1 MPFVAP
7 VFAAI
12 GAGISAVATAVGL
25 GAAAGAISAAV
36 INFGVSFLINT
47 AISAIFGK
55 TPSMK
60 AQGISRDLAQPSSA
74 PAYRFVYGETR
85 ATGTPVGT
93 PVKGNY
99 IWGAWLLNSRPSD
112 LSTFTLYLDKREV
125 VLSGDAFDMDG
136 PGAEATE
143 EPFRKGVDLLLDLVG
158 VNHVNVWISRGA
170 QTSPPAE
177 FLEDAAYEEGE
188 RDDLWKATD
197 AWRGCTI
204 VWLKLRAGESGSR
217 QERWP
222 STPPLV
228 EVEGKWSLV
237 EDPRTGVTGWS
248 ENHALCVRDA
258 LMNNPIRGYRA
269 EQLHSSFDADGP
281 NACDE
286 VVNLKEG
293 GGEKR
298 YICGGTLVFN
308 EGEIEDQLNPMMIS
322 GAADFIRV
330 GGKLGYAAGVYREP
344 TETLTYLLGEGFEF
358 PDMLPGADLVNQL
371 RVSYL
376 SASRGYETA
385 DLTPWDIPGAL
396 ADDGGVP
403 AVKTVDLP
411 FCPSATQAMRVRKIT
426 GLRQRRQERIQGGTL
441 PPEAFNLVGGA
452 TVTIALP
459 SPYDALDGVYEIEG
473 IHPGLDPIGESGE
486 VAMRLPASLVK
497 HDAAIYD
504 WVPAYDEEEVFDEE
518 YDGERK
524 GTAEPGAI
532 SVTTGDAV
540 NLDTG
545 GTIIPRIR
553 FAFDPST
560 SGVTG
565 YEWEH
570 TGDNPIGGLLGIYQT
585 GGVIGSD
592 VRDASGKVFGFLSVR
607 PNFFYN
613 IRVRA
618 IGPNGNSD
626 WVEIEDVKGVVDIE
640 IDIPIEGVA
649 VGGAGEITV
658 SFRTPNDPDFRAIE
672 IYGSDT
678 DDSGPASL
686 IGTAIYTSQNTIVS
700 INEGSLGTS
709 VTRYYFARSR
719 GEYASASAFTASVSA
734 TTDP

>member
-7 VFAAI
+7 AFAAI
-12 GAGISAVATAVGL
+12 GGALATAGAAIGAFTGL
-25 GAAAGAISAAV
+25 GAAFGAAV
-36 INFGVSFLINT
+36 VNFGVSFLINT
-47 AISAIFGK
+47 AVSAIFGK

-60 AQGISRDLAQPSSA
+60 AQDVSRDLAQPSSA

-125 VLSGDAFDMDG
+125 VLQGDAFDMDG

-143 EPFRKGVDLLLDLVG
+143 EPFRKDIGLFLGALG
-158 VNHVNVWISRGA
+158 INHVNAWISRGD

-204 VWLKLRAGESGSR
+204 IWLKLRAGESGSR

-222 STPPLV
+222 STPPMV
-228 EVEGKWSLV
+228 EVEGRFSLI

-269 EQLHSSFDADGP
+269 GQLHESLSVGGP

-286 VVNLKEG
+286 NVALNSG
-293 GGEKR
+293 GSEKR
-298 YICGGTLVFN
+298 YVCAGTLVFN

-344 TETLTYLLGEGFEF
+344 TETLNYLLGEGFEF
-358 PDMLPGADLVNQL
+358 PDMLPGAELVNQL

-396 ADDGGVP
+396 AADGGVP

-497 HDAAIYD
+497 HDAAIYA
-504 WVPAYDEEEVFDEE
+504 WTPATDEEEVFDEE

-553 FAFDPST
+553 FAFPPST
-560 SGVTG
+560 SSVTG
-565 YEWEH
+565 YEWEYRPDG
-570 TGDNPIGGLLGIYQT
+570 GDYQSGGL
-585 GGVIGSD
+585 IGKDVSD
-592 VRDASGKVFGFLSVR
+592 GSGQAFGYLSGT
-607 PNFFYN
+607 PGQLYD

-618 IGPNGNSD
+618 IGVNGTSD
-626 WVEIEDVKGVVDIE
+626 WVDITGVTPVVDIV
-640 IDIPIEGVA
+640 IDIPIEGAA

-678 DDSGPASL
+678 DDSGAASL

-719 GEYASASAFTASVSA
+719 GEYASASAFTDSVSA

>member
-1 MPFVAP
+1 MPFVA
-7 VFAAI
+7 AII
-12 GAGISAVATAVGL
+12 GAVTSAATAVATALGF
-25 GAAAGAISAAV
+25 GAAAGAIGSAV
-36 INFGVSFLINT
+36 VQFGVSFLINT

-55 TPSMK
+55 TPK
-60 AQGISRDLAQPSSA
+60 VQDVARDLAQPTTA

-93 PVKGNY
+93 PVKGSKIY
-99 IWGAWLLNSRPSD
+99 GAWLLSSRPSE

-125 VLSGDAFDMDG
+125 VLTGDAFDLDG
-136 PGAEATE
+136 PGATATE
-143 EPFRKGVDLLLDLVG
+143 DPFSG
-158 VNHVNVWISRGA
+158 HVTVWVSRGDHTA
-170 QTSPPAE
+170 PPTE
-177 FLEDAAYEEGE
+177 FTDDAAYVEGSA
-188 RDDLWKATD
+188 DHLWKTTD
-197 AWRGCTI
+197 AWKGRTMI
-204 VWLKLRAGESGSR
+204 WLKLDAGDSGKR

-228 EVEGKWSLV
+228 EVEGRWSLV
-237 EDPRTGVTGWS
+237 EDPRTGITAWS
-248 ENHALCVRDA
+248 DNHALCVRDA

-281 NACDE
+281 NACDQ
-286 VVNLKEG
+286 VVTLNSG
-293 GGEKR
+293 GSEKR

-344 TETLTYLLGEGFEF
+344 TETLNYLLGEGFEF
-358 PDMLPGADLVNQL
+358 PDMLPGAELVNQL

-376 SASRGYETA
+376 SAARGYETA

-396 ADDGGVP
+396 AADGGVP

-411 FCPSATQAMRVRKIT
+411 FCPSPTQAMRVRKIT

-497 HDAAIYD
+497 HDAAIYA
-504 WVPAYDEEEVFDEE
+504 WVPADDEEEVFDEE
-518 YDGERK
+518 YDDERT
-524 GTAEPGAI
+524 GTAEPGAL

-553 FAFDPST
+553 FAFPPST
-560 SGVTG
+560 SSVTG
-565 YEWEH
+565 YEWEYRKAG
-570 TGDNPIGGLLGIYQT
+570 GDYESGGL
-585 GGVIGSD
+585 IGKDVSD
-592 VRDASGKVFGFLSVR
+592 GSGQVFGYLSGT
-607 PNFFYN
+607 PGQLYD

-618 IGPNGNSD
+618 IGVNGTSD
-626 WVEIEDVKGVVDIE
+626 WVDITGVTPVVDIV
-640 IDIPIEGVA
+640 IDIPIEGTA

-678 DDSGPASL
+678 DDSGAASL

>member
-1 MPFVAP
+1 MPFLAP
-7 VFAAI
+7 IVGAI
-12 GAGISAVATAVGL
+12 GAAATAVSTFIAGIAGGSAL
-25 GAAAGAISAAV
+25 GSALVQFGAT
-36 INFGVSFLINT
+36 FLINT

-55 TPSMK
+55 TPK
-60 AQGISRDLAQPSSA
+60 VQDVARDLAQPTTA
-74 PAYRFVYGETR
+74 PAYRFVYGEAR

-93 PVKGNY
+93 PVKGDLIY
-99 IWGAWLLNSRPSD
+99 GAWLLNSRPSD

-125 VLSGDAFDMDG
+125 VLTGDAFDLTG
-136 PGAEATE
+136 PGATATE
-143 EPFRKGVDLLLDLVG
+143 DPFSG
-158 VNHVNVWISRGA
+158 HVTVWVSRGDHTA
-170 QTSPPAE
+170 PPTE
-177 FLEDAAYEEGE
+177 FTTDAPYVVGSA
-188 RDDLWKATD
+188 DNMWKTTD
-197 AWRGCTI
+197 AWKGRTMI
-204 VWLKLRAGESGSR
+204 WLKLNAGDTGKR

-228 EVEGKWSLV
+228 EVEGRWSVV
-237 EDPRTGVTGWS
+237 EDPRTGLTGWDN
-248 ENHALCVRDA
+248 NHALCVRDA

-269 EQLHSSFDADGP
+269 GQLHSSFDADGP

-286 VVNLKEG
+286 LVDLNEG
-293 GGEKR
+293 GTEKR
-298 YICGGTLVFN
+298 YICAGTLVFN

-358 PDMLPGADLVNQL
+358 PDMLPGSELVNQL

-376 SASRGYETA
+376 SAARGYETA

-396 ADDGGVP
+396 AADGGVP

-411 FCPSATQAMRVRKIT
+411 FCPSPTQAIRVRKIT

-459 SPYDALDGVYEIEG
+459 SPYNALDGVYEIEG

-497 HDAAIYD
+497 HDAAIYA
-504 WVPAYDEEEVFDEE
+504 WTPATDEEEVFDEE
-518 YDGERK
+518 YDDERT
-524 GTAEPGAI
+524 GTANPGAL

-540 NLDTG
+540 NLNTG

-565 YEWEH
+565 YEWEYKSNV
-570 TGDNPIGGLLGIYQT
+570 GISDLLGKYET
-585 GGVIGSD
+585 GGVIGHD
-592 VRDASGKVFGFLSVR
+592 VRDGSGKVFGHLSGS
-607 PNFFYN
+607 PNLFYD

-618 IGPNGNSD
+618 IGANGNSD
-626 WVEIEDVKGVVDIE
+626 WVEIEDVKPVVDIV

-678 DDSGPASL
+678 DDSGAASL

>member
-1 MPFVAP
+1 MPFLAP
-7 VFAAI
+7 VIGAISGAI
-12 GAGISAVATAVGL
+12 GSVALGIAGVANALGL
-25 GAAAGAISAAV
+25 GAYAATISSSIIKFGA
-36 INFGVSFLINT
+36 SFLIN
-47 AISAIFGK
+47 SAITAAFGK
-55 TPSMK
+55 NAPK
-60 AQGISRDLAQPSSA
+60 AQDIGRELAQQSTS
-74 PAYRFVYGETR
+74 PAYRYVYGECR
-85 ATGTPVGT
+85 ATGTPVGI
-93 PVKGNY
+93 PVKGSKIY
-99 IWGAWLLNSRPSD
+99 GAFLLNSRPSD

-125 VLSGDAFDMDG
+125 VLTGDAFDLDG
-136 PGAEATE
+136 PGATATE
-143 EPFRKGVDLLLDLVG
+143 YPFSG
-158 VNHVNVWISRGA
+158 HVTVWVSRGDHTA
-170 QTSPPAE
+170 PPTE
-177 FLEDAAYEEGE
+177 FTDDAAYVEGSA
-188 RDDLWKATD
+188 DHLWKTTD
-197 AWRGCTI
+197 AWKGRTMI
-204 VWLKLRAGESGSR
+204 WLKLDAGDSGKR

-228 EVEGKWSLV
+228 EVEGRWSLV
-237 EDPRTGVTGWS
+237 EDPRTGITAWS
-248 ENHALCVRDA
+248 DNHALCVRDA

-281 NACDE
+281 NACDQ
-286 VVNLKEG
+286 VVTLNSG
-293 GGEKR
+293 GSEKR

-358 PDMLPGADLVNQL
+358 PDMLPGAELVNQL

-376 SASRGYETA
+376 SAARGYETA

-396 ADDGGVP
+396 AADGGVP

-411 FCPSATQAMRVRKIT
+411 FCPSPTQAMRVRKIT

-497 HDAAIYD
+497 HDAAIYA
-504 WVPAYDEEEVFDEE
+504 WVPATDEEEVFDEE
-518 YDGERK
+518 YDDERT
-524 GTAEPGAI
+524 GTADPGAL

-553 FAFDPST
+553 FAFPPST
-560 SGVTG
+560 SSVTG
-565 YEWEH
+565 YEWEYRKAG
-570 TGDNPIGGLLGIYQT
+570 GDYESGGL
-585 GGVIGSD
+585 IGKDVSD
-592 VRDASGKVFGFLSVR
+592 GSGLVFGYLSGT
-607 PNFFYN
+607 PGQLYD

-618 IGPNGNSD
+618 IGVNGTSD
-626 WVEIEDVKGVVDIE
+626 WVDITGVTPVVDIV

-678 DDSGPASL
+678 DDSGAASL

-719 GEYASASAFTASVSA
+719 GDYASASAFTASVSA
-734 TTDP
+734 TTDA

>member
-1 MPFVAP
+1 MPFVA
-7 VFAAI
+7 AII
-12 GAGISAVATAVGL
+12 GAVTSAATAVATALGF
-25 GAAAGAISAAV
+25 GAAAGAIGSAV
-36 INFGVSFLINT
+36 VQFGVSFLINT

-55 TPSMK
+55 TPK
-60 AQGISRDLAQPSSA
+60 VQDVARDLAQPTTA

-93 PVKGNY
+93 PVKGSKIY
-99 IWGAWLLNSRPSD
+99 GAWLLNSRPSD
-112 LSTFTLYLDKREV
+112 LATFTLYLDKREV
-125 VLSGDAFDMDG
+125 VLTGDAFDLDG
-136 PGAEATE
+136 PGATATE
-143 EPFRKGVDLLLDLVG
+143 DPFNG
-158 VNHVNVWISRGA
+158 HVTVWVSRGDHTA
-170 QTSPPAE
+170 PPTE
-177 FLEDAAYEEGE
+177 FTDDAAYVEGSA
-188 RDDLWKATD
+188 DHLWKTTD
-197 AWRGCTI
+197 AWKGRTMI
-204 VWLKLRAGESGSR
+204 WLKLDAGDSGKR

-228 EVEGKWSLV
+228 EVEGRWSLV
-237 EDPRTGVTGWS
+237 EDPRTGITAWS
-248 ENHALCVRDA
+248 DNHALCVRDA

-281 NACDE
+281 NACDQ
-286 VVNLKEG
+286 VVTLNSG
-293 GGEKR
+293 GSEKR

-330 GGKLGYAAGVYREP
+330 GGKLGYAAGVYRAP

-358 PDMLPGADLVNQL
+358 PDMLPGAELVNQL

-376 SASRGYETA
+376 SAARGYETA
-385 DLTPWDIPGAL
+385 DLTPWDIPSAL
-396 ADDGGVP
+396 AADGGVP

-411 FCPSATQAMRVRKIT
+411 FCPSPTQAMRVRKIT

-497 HDAAIYD
+497 HDAAIYA
-504 WVPAYDEEEVFDEE
+504 WVPADDEEEVFDEE
-518 YDGERK
+518 YDDERT
-524 GTAEPGAI
+524 GTADPGAL

-540 NLDTG
+540 NLNTG

-553 FAFDPST
+553 FAFPPST
-560 SGVTG
+560 SSVTG
-565 YEWEH
+565 YEWEFRNAG
-570 TGDNPIGGLLGIYQT
+570 GDYQS
-585 GGVIGSD
+585 GGVIGKDVSD
-592 VRDASGKVFGFLSVR
+592 GSGQVFGYLSGT
-607 PNFFYN
+607 PGQLYD

-618 IGPNGNSD
+618 IGVNGTSD
-626 WVEIEDVKGVVDIE
+626 WVDITGVTPVVDIV
-640 IDIPIEGVA
+640 IDIPIEGAA

-678 DDSGPASL
+678 DDSGAASL

>member
-1 MPFVAP
+1 MPFLAP
-7 VFAAI
+7 VIGAI
-12 GAGISAVATAVGL
+12 G
-25 GAAAGAISAAV
+25 GAISAVSTFVAGIAGGSALGSALV
-36 INFGVSFLINT
+36 QFGATFLINT

-55 TPSMK
+55 TPK
-60 AQGISRDLAQPSSA
+60 VQDVARDLAQPTTA
-74 PAYRFVYGETR
+74 PAYRFVYGEAR

-93 PVKGNY
+93 PVKGKKIY
-99 IWGAWLLNSRPSD
+99 GAWLLNSRPSD
-112 LSTFTLYLDKREV
+112 LATFTLYLDKREV
-125 VLSGDAFDMDG
+125 VLTGDAFDLTG
-136 PGAEATE
+136 PGATATE
-143 EPFRKGVDLLLDLVG
+143 YPFSG
-158 VNHVNVWISRGA
+158 HVTVWVSRGDHTA
-170 QTSPPAE
+170 PPTE
-177 FLEDAAYEEGE
+177 FTTDAAYVEASA
-188 RDDLWKATD
+188 DHLWKTTD
-197 AWRGCTI
+197 AWKGRTMI
-204 VWLKLRAGESGSR
+204 WLKLDAGDSGKR

-228 EVEGKWSLV
+228 EVEGRWSLV
-237 EDPRTGVTGWS
+237 EDPRTGATGWS
-248 ENHALCVRDA
+248 DNHALCVRDA

-281 NACDE
+281 NACDQ
-286 VVNLKEG
+286 VVTLNSG
-293 GGEKR
+293 GSEKR

-344 TETLTYLLGEGFEF
+344 AETLTYLLGEGFEF
-358 PDMLPGADLVNQL
+358 PDMLPGAELVNQL

-376 SASRGYETA
+376 SAARGYETA
-385 DLTPWDIPGAL
+385 DLTPWDIPSAL
-396 ADDGGVP
+396 AADGGVP

-411 FCPSATQAMRVRKIT
+411 FCPSPTQAMRVRKIT

-452 TVTIALP
+452 TATIALP

-504 WVPAYDEEEVFDEE
+504 WVPAEDEEAVFDEE
-518 YDGERK
+518 YDDERT
-524 GTAEPGAI
+524 GTADPGAL

-540 NLDTG
+540 NLNTG

-640 IDIPIEGVA
+640 IDIPIEGAA

-678 DDSGPASL
+678 DDSGAASL

-719 GEYASASAFTASVSA
+719 GDYASASAFTASVSA

>member
-1 MPFVAP
+1 MPFVA
-7 VFAAI
+7 AII
-12 GAGISAVATAVGL
+12 GAVTSAATAVATALGF
-25 GAAAGAISAAV
+25 GAAAGAIGSAV
-36 INFGVSFLINT
+36 VQFGVSFLINT

-55 TPSMK
+55 TPK
-60 AQGISRDLAQPSSA
+60 VQDVARDLAQPTTA

-93 PVKGNY
+93 PVKGSKIY
-99 IWGAWLLNSRPSD
+99 GAWLLNSRPSD

-125 VLSGDAFDMDG
+125 VLTGDAFDLDG
-136 PGAEATE
+136 PGATATE
-143 EPFRKGVDLLLDLVG
+143 DPFSG
-158 VNHVNVWISRGA
+158 HVTVWVSRGDHTA
-170 QTSPPAE
+170 PPTE
-177 FLEDAAYEEGE
+177 FTDDAAYVEGS
-188 RDDLWKATD
+188 DDHLWKATD
-197 AWRGCTI
+197 AWKGRTMI
-204 VWLKLRAGESGSR
+204 WLKLDAGDSGKR

-228 EVEGKWSLV
+228 EVEGRWSLV
-237 EDPRTGVTGWS
+237 EDPRTGATGWS

-281 NACDE
+281 NACDQ
-286 VVNLKEG
+286 VVTLNSG
-293 GGEKR
+293 GSEKR

-358 PDMLPGADLVNQL
+358 PDMLPGAELVNQL

-376 SASRGYETA
+376 SAARGYETA

-396 ADDGGVP
+396 AADGGVP

-411 FCPSATQAMRVRKIT
+411 FCPSPTQAMRVRKIT

-504 WVPAYDEEEVFDEE
+504 WVPADDEEEVFDEE
-518 YDGERK
+518 YDDERT
-524 GTAEPGAI
+524 GTADPGAL

-540 NLDTG
+540 NLNTG

-553 FAFDPST
+553 FAFPPST
-560 SGVTG
+560 SSVTG
-565 YEWEH
+565 YEWEFRNAG
-570 TGDNPIGGLLGIYQT
+570 GDYQSGGL
-585 GGVIGSD
+585 IGKDVSD
-592 VRDASGKVFGFLSVR
+592 GSGQVFGYLSGT
-607 PNFFYN
+607 PGQLYD

-618 IGPNGNSD
+618 IGVNGTSD
-626 WVEIEDVKGVVDIE
+626 WVDITGVTPVVDIE
-640 IDIPIEGVA
+640 IDIPIEGAA

-678 DDSGPASL
+678 DDSGAASL

-700 INEGSLGTS
+700 INEGSLGAS

-734 TTDP
+734 ITDA